1 MSNLGP
7 NATLVNKP
15 DALENLFTPALVI
28 DLDVFDRNLARM
40 ATYCK
45 QHSIAFRPHAKTHK
59 SVEIA
64 KRQIAAGAVGVCCAT
79 LGEADVLSSGGIDNI
94 LITTPIIGTLK
105 IERFIEIYK
114 NSHGMMVTVDN
125 EINATDMAN
134 AAKAAGVNIDVL
146 VALDVGLHRIG
157 ARSPEQA
164 VEIVKIMTA
173 SENLTFKGIH
183 AYSGNLQH
191 IQNYAERV
199 KQVTAANDIIRDL
212 IAQLKA
218 IDTTPEL
225 VTGVGTGSH
234 LIDSV
239 DGVFNEMQV
248 GSFIFMDVEY
258 TEIDWPDAA
267 YEQSLFVA
275 TRVVS
280 NNRPG
285 VVVTDGGTKRF
296 SMGGRDPQAVGQD
309 HWAYAFLGDEHGQIT
324 FGDHN
329 DRPEYGAVVNMIPP
343 HCDPTVNLYDY
354 YHIIQDGQLV
364 DIWPIEARGAI

>member
-1 MSNLGP
+1 MTDLGP
-7 NATLVNKP
+7 NAALINDP

-28 DLDVFDRNLARM
+28 DLDVFDHNLTRM
-40 ATYCK
+40 AAYCQ

-79 LGEADVLSSGGIDNI
+79 LGEADVLSNGGIDNI
-94 LITTPIIGTLK
+94 LITTPIIGALK
-105 IERFIEIYK
+105 VKRFLELYK
-114 NSHGMMVTVDN
+114 TSSGMKVVVDN
-125 EINATDMAN
+125 EINAADMAN
-134 AAKAAGVNIDVL
+134 AAKDAGINVDVL
-146 VALDVGLHRIG
+146 VALDLGLHRIG
-157 ARSPEQA
+157 ARSPEQG
-164 VEIVKIMTA
+164 VEIVKIMSA
-173 SENLTFKGIH
+173 SDNLTFKGIH

-191 IQNYAERV
+191 ITDYSDRV

-218 IDTTPEL
+218 IDITPEL
-225 VTGVGTGSH
+225 VSGAGTGSH
-234 LIDSV
+234 LIDAV

-248 GSFIFMDVEY
+248 GSFIFMDIEY
-258 TEIDWPDAA
+258 TEIDWPEAT

-280 NNRPG
+280 NNRLG

-296 SMGGRDPQAVGQD
+296 SMGGPAPQAVGQD
-309 HWAYAFLGDEHGQIT
+309 HWSYAFLGDEHGQIT

-329 DRPEYGAVVNMIPP
+329 EQPEYGAVIIMIPP